1 MICAERMRCGS
12 VGQLASWEELREIHG
27 GVPTLASH
35 VQRTDQRLSFARHK
49 EVVVY
54 RRISIPLD
62 GTTESQQALAVAV
75 AIARKCGCPIDL
87 LRVAPPALYNTEL
100 YGAAA
105 LAGVDAQSMRR
116 DAEESLRGTTAE
128 VERLG
133 VSARSIVLDGEISP
147 ALAEHLQTS
156 DTDLVVMTTHDRGRL
171 EHLLL
176 GSTAESLMR
185 RVHLPM
191 LLVRAG
197 KGSPPLAAAP
207 SLERMLIP
215 LDGSPFGDQVI
226 THAATLAELMGAEI
240 TLLTIVQPILVAA
253 AATEIGA
260 PPSVALPT
268 ALNMEDADRIEIES
282 RVLSQSAASLRDR
295 GLKVDTAAVADGNPA
310 RAIVEFARKHAFDLI
325 AMTTHGRGALK
336 RLIAG
341 SVSEEVLRTTPT
353 LMLMY
358 RPDRS
363 ASARH

>member
-1 MICAERMRCGS
+1 M
-12 VGQLASWEELREIHG
+12 
-27 GVPTLASH
+27 
-35 VQRTDQRLSFARHK
+35 
-49 EVVVY
+49 Y

-62 GTTESQQALAVAV
+62 GTTESQHALAVAV

-87 LRVAPPALYNTEL
+87 VRVAPPALYNTEL
-100 YGAAA
+100 FGAAP
-105 LAGVDAQSMRR
+105 LAGVDAESMRR
-116 DAEESLRGTTAE
+116 DAEESLRGTAVE

-133 VSARSIVLDGEISP
+133 VSARPIVLDGDISA

-197 KGSPPLAAAP
+197 KGAPALASAP
-207 SLERMLIP
+207 SLKRMLIP
-215 LDGSPFGDQVI
+215 VDGSPFGEQVM
-226 THAATLAELMGAEI
+226 THAATLADLMGAEI
-240 TLLTIVQPILVAA
+240 TLLTVVQPILVAA

-282 RVLSQSAASLRDR
+282 RVLSQMAASLRDR
-295 GLKVDTAAVADGNPA
+295 GLKVETAALADGNPA
-310 RAIVEFARKHAFDLI
+310 RAIVEFARKHEFDLI

-363 ASARH
+363 AAGLY

>member
-1 MICAERMRCGS
+1 M
-12 VGQLASWEELREIHG
+12 
-27 GVPTLASH
+27 
-35 VQRTDQRLSFARHK
+35 
-49 EVVVY
+49 Y

-62 GTTESQQALAVAV
+62 GTTESQHALAVAV
-75 AIARKCGCPIDL
+75 PIARKCGCPIDL
-87 LRVAPPALYNTEL
+87 VRVAPPALYNTEL
-100 YGAAA
+100 FGAAA
-105 LAGVDAQSMRR
+105 LAGVDAESMRR
-116 DAEESLRGTTAE
+116 DAEESLRGTAGE

-133 VSARSIVLDGEISP
+133 VSARSIVLDGDISA
-147 ALAEHLQTS
+147 ALAQHLQTS

-197 KGSPPLAAAP
+197 KGSPALASAP
-207 SLERMLIP
+207 SLKRMLIP
-215 LDGSPFGDQVI
+215 VDGSPFGEQVM
-226 THAATLAELMGAEI
+226 THAATLADLMGAEI
-240 TLLTIVQPILVAA
+240 TLLTVVQPILVAA

-282 RVLSQSAASLRDR
+282 RVLSQMAASLRDR
-295 GLKVDTAAVADGNPA
+295 GLKVETAALADGNPA
-310 RAIVEFARKHAFDLI
+310 RAIVEFARKHEFDLI

-363 ASARH
+363 AAGRY